1 MRFSVHTNGVLALRK
16 NDAFN
21 AHDRACISF
30 PSFEPRTYRAMMGS
44 SKVPDLAEIVR
55 RARIP
60 VKVSAVVDEP
70 NHLGIGTFLE
80 RCAEIGIRRAV
91 VRRLFGAGRRWPVLE
106 DRAPVGVFRGNPVY
120 DVSGMEV
127 TVWSFDD
134 ANLRSLNLF
143 ADGTLGTSYL
153 LAETP
158 ELGLESG

>member
-60 VKVSAVVDEP
+60 VS
-70 NHLGIGTFLE
+70 
-80 RCAEIGIRRAV
+80 RAV